1 MVVSA
6 QAEPKVR
13 PYYETSPRQL
23 TGIVTGISGGAAYEK
38 IINRPGVATKHWSP
52 YNAGSI
58 IALFVLVIGSTYT
71 LLMTLFKQRKEIAQE
86 GRG

>member
-1 MVVSA
+1 MKKSSIA
-6 QAEPKVR
+6 R
-13 PYYETSPRQL
+13 
-23 TGIVTGISGGAAYEK
+23 
-38 IINRPGVATKHWSP
+38 VATKHWSP
-52 YNAGSI
+52 YNAGII